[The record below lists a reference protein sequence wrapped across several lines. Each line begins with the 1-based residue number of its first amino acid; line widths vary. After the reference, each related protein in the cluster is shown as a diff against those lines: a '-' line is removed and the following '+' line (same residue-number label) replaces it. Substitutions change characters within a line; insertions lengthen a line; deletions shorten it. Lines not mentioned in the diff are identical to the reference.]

1 VPDLLAC
8 PCRALAGRDGGGGGR
23 PRSAAA
29 RASPRL
35 ARPASG
41 SAAGSGPASGS
52 GSAAGSGRGRASGG
66 MALVGPFSDM
76 GDGPVTTRPAFLEPI
91 DLVSDDDAD
100 AWLEARDSPAP
111 SAAARPPAGRA
122 AATPRRPPA
131 RPPGKENRGG
141 GNSGGGGGGRGGA
154 QAPPSGGKASG
165 ALAPRAQGLPKAGG
179 GRGFKQTTL
188 GFLKRPRV
196 SDAPLGAL
204 AQR

>member
-1 VPDLLAC
+1 MLLSC
-8 PCRALAGRDGGGGGR
+8 PGIPVICAYVTRWRAGLLQGVGTPRAAQGAYLSGGGGG
-23 PRSAAA
+23 
-29 RASPRL
+29 
-35 ARPASG
+35 G
-41 SAAGSGPASGS
+41 VGGSG
-52 GSAAGSGRGRASGG
+52 GG
-66 MALVGPFSDM
+66 VG
-76 GDGPVTTRPAFLEPI
+76 GG
-91 DLVSDDDAD
+91 
-100 AWLEARDSPAP
+100 
-111 SAAARPPAGRA
+111 G
-122 AATPRRPPA
+122 
-131 RPPGKENRGG
+131 GG